1 MADILTY
8 HDELAAKLREWMSVP
23 DHYNVIHFC
32 VEVNLSK
39 DELFRLAGES
49 HVLQEALDY
58 AFTVM
63 EWKVAEGA
71 LSGTLDRMSA
81 LKMLETY
88 SGWKGEV
95 NILQKN
101 EYKQF
106 MNEAKV
112 KAEAILRSDSEVEM
126 TADGV

>member
-1 MADILTY
+1 MQYDHKDIAD
-8 HDELAAKLREWMSVP
+8 KLREWVKDP
-23 DHYNVIHFC
+23 EHFNVIHFA
-32 VEVNLSK
+32 VEAGLSK
-39 DELFRLAGES
+39 DELFRLAGENGE
-49 HVLQEALDY
+49 LQEALDY

-63 EWKVAEGA
+63 EWKVSQGA
-71 LSGTLDRMSA
+71 LDGELDRNTA

-88 SGWKGEV
+88 AGWKGEV

-112 KAEAILRSDSEVEM
+112 KAEQILSRSTRDVE
-126 TADGV
+126 TADTVEA